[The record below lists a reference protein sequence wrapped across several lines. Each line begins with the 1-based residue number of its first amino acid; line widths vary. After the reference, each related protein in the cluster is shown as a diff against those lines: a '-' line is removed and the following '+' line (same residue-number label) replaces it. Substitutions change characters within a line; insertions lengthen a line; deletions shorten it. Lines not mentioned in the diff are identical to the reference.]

1 MPTKISALARRPLW
15 IITSYRNNRMEVLT
29 IDPEGNGGSLPV
41 FSFEEEA
48 KTFLGLSENDQ
59 NERRWRSRETTA
71 GELVSVLMAAC
82 VGVRQGVRGP
92 PRAGGA
98 AGGGAGLGSG
108 GSLCGSTAGDARPAA
123 VVAGHGQADVPLVQR
138 SPRALCRGA
147 VGEPQGDSRRA
158 STCLGADCLYSPT
171 FREDLLSETRPPV
184 CGVLGTLAYRT
195 E

>member
-48 KTFLGLSENDQ
+48 KTFLGLSD
-59 NERRWRSRETTA
+59 
-71 GELVSVLMAAC
+71 
-82 VGVRQGVRGP
+82 
-92 PRAGGA
+92 
-98 AGGGAGLGSG
+98 
-108 GSLCGSTAGDARPAA
+108 
-123 VVAGHGQADVPLVQR
+123 LVQR